1 MQQLASAMNYLH
13 CLDPPIAHRDLK
25 TPNILLDGLDVLKV
39 RKSEVFSFAICCFS
53 ALGVS

>member
-1 MQQLASAMNYLH
+1 MHQLASAMNYLH

-39 RKSEVFSFAICCFS
+39 RKSEVFSFAIGCFS